1 MAYSMLLILQLL
13 SRILELYNSDT
24 LDKLANVLTATVS
37 ILNLYLV
44 YYIFCNDR
52 KERNDNKRREYKFS
66 WYNAFNTEKYLE
78 SVDNA
83 IDRIYPKVLSITG
96 DADTATKNNNI
107 KECFEN
113 FNNGILSQKRKMTV
127 AMGCISKRNIMKIQ
141 KSFSETQDS
150 FSALLN
156 DCSAGRCSSIEARD
170 RLVEIE
176 QDCVSIA
183 YEMGS
188 KLLT

>member
-1 MAYSMLLILQLL
+1 MLLILQLL